1 MEPVPSIVGQGP
13 DAGLTRPQAK
23 CQACVSTR
31 ADARSMPEDSVE
43 TTIRQAIGG
52 DSVAIASV
60 IASAASSGDART
72 VALAALLASRRDWI
86 ARAERLAVTTRD
98 RQVVAISASY
108 LTGQRDLVQVLARDH
123 LADHPGSLIVSWI
136 ASMAS
141 GQG

>member
-1 MEPVPSIVGQGP
+1 
-13 DAGLTRPQAK
+13 
-23 CQACVSTR
+23 
-31 ADARSMPEDSVE
+31 VE

-52 DSVAIASV
+52 DSAAIASV
-60 IASAASSGDART
+60 IAGAASSGDART

-123 LADHPGSLIVSWI
+123 LADHPASLIVSWI